1 MYIYVILTLLGAL
14 LMSWLVL
21 PQILLVSHK
30 KQLYDLPDKRKIHN
44 GAVPRL
50 GGVAFMPVIYI
61 SVLSALFA
69 LYALNNNAFDSVGM
83 DAYMRFSALGIGLML
98 LYLVGLKDDLMG
110 VGYKS
115 KFLIQI
121 IASSLFPLSG
131 LYVDG
136 LYGMFGIE
144 RIPFFIGAPFTV
156 LISVYITN
164 SFNLIDGID
173 GLASGLS
180 MISVAVM
187 GTLFTI
193 SGMWIYA
200 ILSFAILGCL
210 MPFFYMNVHHS
221 DGNRRKLFMGDTGSL
236 TLGYLMTFL
245 LLNLGTATHYFN
257 PLQLHYHYIAVATL
271 LIPLLDVLRVVFVR
285 IKSGKPPFK
294 PDKNHIHH
302 KCLRAGMNGTQVI
315 VFLFGVTVLY
325 VLMNVGLR
333 ESTDVHVVLIC
344 DLFVWFIMH
353 ILLNKLIKRRK
364 RKESEMLIKQDL
376 NKDAAEVES

>member
-164 SFNLIDGID
+164 SFNLIEIG
-173 GLASGLS
+173 
-180 MISVAVM
+180 
-187 GTLFTI
+187 
-193 SGMWIYA
+193 
-200 ILSFAILGCL
+200 
-210 MPFFYMNVHHS
+210 
-221 DGNRRKLFMGDTGSL
+221 
-236 TLGYLMTFL
+236 
-245 LLNLGTATHYFN
+245 
-257 PLQLHYHYIAVATL
+257 
-271 LIPLLDVLRVVFVR
+271 
-285 IKSGKPPFK
+285 
-294 PDKNHIHH
+294 
-302 KCLRAGMNGTQVI
+302 RA
-315 VFLFGVTVLY
+315 
-325 VLMNVGLR
+325 
-333 ESTDVHVVLIC
+333 HV
-344 DLFVWFIMH
+344 
-353 ILLNKLIKRRK
+353 
-364 RKESEMLIKQDL
+364 
-376 NKDAAEVES
+376 